1 MNGRTTFRLFAAVA
15 LVVAIGA
22 AGIWAYHAGLAAGIA
37 QGGGS
42 VTYPG
47 PGYGW
52 HPFGIGFGFFG
63 FLGTLLFIFILF
75 GLIRAIFWRGGPGR
89 GPWGHDHGGRGRT
102 FWDSRFGESFDE
114 WHRRAH
120 DPDSS
125 NEPPASNTTSKP
137 A

>member
-1 MNGRTTFRLFAAVA
+1 MNGRTVFRLFLAAA

-22 AGIWAYHAGLAAGIA
+22 AGIWAYQAGLAAGVA
-37 QGGGS
+37 QGGGT

-63 FLGTLLFIFILF
+63 FLGTLLFLFLVF
-75 GLIRAIFWRGGPGR
+75 GLIRALVWGGR
-89 GPWGHDHGGRGRT
+89 GPGWRGPGGWDHEHDRGR
-102 FWDSRFGESFDE
+102 WASREERFERL
-114 WHRRAH
+114 HRQLHAAEGGPPR
-120 DPDSS
+120 D
-125 NEPPASNTTSKP
+125 PASG